1 MKCIGWT
8 MKEFELLDHE
18 ADVGIRS
25 WGKTIEEAFENG
37 ARAMFSVMVNL
48 DGVTPREE
56 IKVEAAAEDYESLFV
71 QWLNELLAQ
80 RDITEMIFSDFTV
93 HIKKREGLHLS
104 GTARGEYL
112 SQEKHEI
119 KTEVKAA
126 TYFGLKSGKKDE
138 LLFFQCVLDI

>member
-1 MKCIGWT
+1 

-25 WGKTIEEAFENG
+25 WGKTVEEAFENG

-48 DGVTPREE
+48 DGVTPQKE
-56 IKVEAAAEDYESLFV
+56 IKVEAAADDYESLFV
-71 QWLNELLAQ
+71 EWLNELLAQ
-80 RDITEMIFSDFTV
+80 RDITEMIFSEFTV
-93 HIKKREGLHLS
+93 HIKRNEGLHLS

-112 SQEKHEI
+112 NQEKHEI

-126 TYFGLKSGKKDE
+126 TYFGLKSGKKDG
-138 LLFFQCVLDI
+138 LHFMQCVLDI